1 MVRRKKS
8 VPKDET
14 KRDKF
19 KRIVEPR
26 VRKALK
32 AIRLIGN
39 CSGSAYEYTDKDVAD
54 IAAKLRTELEQ
65 LALNYTSK
73 GVAAIEF
80 NLD

>member
-1 MVRRKKS
+1 MAKRKKS

-19 KRIVEPR
+19 KRVVEPR

-39 CSGSAYEYTDKDVAD
+39 CSGLAYEYSTNDV
-54 IAAKLRTELEQ
+54 ISILSSLETELDAVKTKYE
-65 LALNYTSK
+65 SK
-73 GVAAIEF
+73 GVSFIDF